1 MDRRLRFS
9 IEVPMPA
16 VALAGIFAV
25 VPTLACAA
33 GAEPLPQ
40 WPTLIALDHQTLL
53 SHFTHLRGGKN
64 WWEEL
69 VDLPTRKNWWTIAT
83 SALCHADA
91 KHRDSNILGL
101 LSAGWKPAHELGA
114 LGFALTFF
122 GGHAA
127 AILNTD
133 GQRAQL
139 RNYFNASTGG
149 YTPQL
154 ASWASR
160 LWDSA
165 LATRYLGGSAG
176 VFALLGVDLCLAA
189 EDLLR
194 LLHAWETVDPEQALL
209 RLGWLGVSIVQTI
222 LRVHS
227 EQQSLNAGTSLQVA
241 HVGHLT
247 GFLWGLGVFGALR
260 WVRRVRRSRMRHGHG
275 LGRGHRLGGGGT
287 LGP

>member
-1 MDRRLRFS
+1 
-9 IEVPMPA
+9 MPA

-53 SHFTHLRGGKN
+53 SHFTHLRSGKN

-69 VDLPTRKNWWTIAT
+69 VDLLKRKNWWTIAT

-91 KHRDSNILGL
+91 KHRDNNILGL
-101 LSAGWKPAHELGA
+101 LSVGWKPAHELGA

-165 LATRYLGGSAG
+165 SATRYLGGSAG
-176 VFALLGVDLCLAA
+176 VFALLGVDLEWRFKELFAKFQ
-189 EDLLR
+189 EVESEITLNKDSLKVPVDL
-194 LLHAWETVDPEQALL
+194 P
-209 RLGWLGVSIVQTI
+209 
-222 LRVHS
+222 
-227 EQQSLNAGTSLQVA
+227 
-241 HVGHLT
+241 
-247 GFLWGLGVFGALR
+247 
-260 WVRRVRRSRMRHGHG
+260 
-275 LGRGHRLGGGGT
+275 GGGRDAESAT
-287 LGP
+287 STKK